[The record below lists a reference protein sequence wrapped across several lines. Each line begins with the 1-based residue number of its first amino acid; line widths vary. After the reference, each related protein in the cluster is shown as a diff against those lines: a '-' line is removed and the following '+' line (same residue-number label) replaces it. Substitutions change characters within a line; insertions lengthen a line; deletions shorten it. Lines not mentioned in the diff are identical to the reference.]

1 MSNLIVQLSKSCEFS
16 LVAQEL
22 PNNVSYKAQV
32 YSILLCKIVPYIK
45 EVSNANDIHE
55 KHEMGLPRSYRNQ
68 GSFQFDLL
76 DTRFSERMMT
86 LLLTHECRIS

>member
-1 MSNLIVQLSKSCEFS
+1 
-16 LVAQEL
+16 
-22 PNNVSYKAQV
+22 
-32 YSILLCKIVPYIK
+32 
-45 EVSNANDIHE
+45 
-55 KHEMGLPRSYRNQ
+55 MGLPRSYRNQ